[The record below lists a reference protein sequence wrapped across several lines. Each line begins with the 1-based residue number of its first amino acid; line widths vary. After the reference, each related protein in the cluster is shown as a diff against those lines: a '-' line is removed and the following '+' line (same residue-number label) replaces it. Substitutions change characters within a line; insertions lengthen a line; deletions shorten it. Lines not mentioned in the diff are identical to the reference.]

1 MSIIFGKLY
10 NEESLGSRVLV
21 GQRLVIPSGRG
32 SLVRLHEAL
41 PLEIKEED
49 GMGKEFLIWRVCGAL
64 EHVRLGSMEFGNL
77 QNFMQIFV
85 SLVCLFF

>member
-21 GQRLVIPSGRG
+21 GQRLVVPSGRG

-49 GMGKEFLIWRVCGAL
+49 EMGK
-64 EHVRLGSMEFGNL
+64 
-77 QNFMQIFV
+77 
-85 SLVCLFF
+85 